1 MGQSNSEL
9 LQNQIFELKFNSKSL
24 ERAAKKCEKLENQE
38 KNKIKKA
45 LESKDKEK
53 AKIFA
58 ENAIRQK
65 NQGLT
70 FLKLAARMDGI
81 AQRLQSVQAQ
91 QLMNKNMEQVTK
103 VISQSMKSM
112 NLEKNITTMDRFEKQ
127 CEELDVQLNVV
138 DSSLKQANSSLT
150 QDTQVDNLLK
160 QVADENGL
168 EVQTEL
174 NAEAIQVP
182 SKKVEEKDNND
193 KEEEKLA
200 ERFKNLEK
208 EIKT

>member
-9 LQNQIFELKFNSKSL
+9 LQNQIFDLKFNSKQL

-70 FLKLAARMDGI
+70 FLRLAARMDGI

-112 NLEKNITTMDRFEKQ
+112 NLEKSITTMDRFEKQ

-138 DSSLKQANSSLT
+138 DSSLKQTNSSLT
-150 QDTQVDNLLK
+150 QDTQVDHLLK

-182 SKKVEEKDNND
+182 SKKVEEEDNND

-208 EIKT
+208 EIKS